1 VFLHSRIH
9 NLLQIYHFQ
18 EIQSGFLT
26 TTLSMDPILM
36 GIAIPNAKRA
46 MHLQLDPLKF
56 RTQAQATSKGG
67 PGNSYMEADIQFY
80 QLSVTL
86 PDLSVHQT
94 IVYVPESEGK
104 SSPHVVRSI
113 DWTKVITPKHSL
125 YASTDMDDERDFIVP
140 DGVDALGVPTSK
152 AQSQAPKLV
161 AVEQLD
167 ELDSTVDYTL
177 LYAALNSNPSAATEI
192 TDINF
197 AIDRWKQV
205 LTDSMSPVA
214 GTL

>member
-1 VFLHSRIH
+1 
-9 NLLQIYHFQ
+9 
-18 EIQSGFLT
+18 
-26 TTLSMDPILM
+26 MDPVLLD
-36 GIAIPNAKRA
+36 IAIPNAKRA

-67 PGNSYMEADIQFY
+67 PGNLYMEAEIQFY

-104 SSPHVVRSI
+104 SSAHVVRSI
-113 DWTKVITPKHSL
+113 DWTKVVTAKRSL
-125 YASTDMDDERDFIVP
+125 YSSTDMDDEHDFVVP
-140 DGVDALGVPTSK
+140 DGTDALGVPTSK
-152 AQSQAPKLV
+152 AQSQTPKLV
-161 AVEQLD
+161 AVKELD

-177 LYAALNSNPSAATEI
+177 LYAALNCNPSAATEI

-197 AIDRWKQV
+197 VIDRWKQV
-205 LTDSMSPVA
+205 LTDSMSPA
-214 GTL
+214 SSTL

>member
-1 VFLHSRIH
+1 
-9 NLLQIYHFQ
+9 
-18 EIQSGFLT
+18 
-26 TTLSMDPILM
+26 MDPILLD
-36 GIAIPNAKRA
+36 ITIPNAKRA

-56 RTQAQATSKGG
+56 KTQAQATSKGG
-67 PGNSYMEADIQFY
+67 PGNSYMEAEIQFY

-104 SSPHVVRSI
+104 SSAHVVRSI
-113 DWTKVITPKHSL
+113 DWTKVITAKHSL

-140 DGVDALGVPTSK
+140 DGVVDALGVPTSK
-152 AQSQAPKLV
+152 AQSQAPRLV
-161 AVEQLD
+161 TVEELD

-177 LYAALNSNPSAATEI
+177 LYAALNSNPSAATEVA
-192 TDINF
+192 DINF
-197 AIDRWKQV
+197 VIDRWKQV
-205 LTDSMSPVA
+205 LTDSMSPVS

>member
-1 VFLHSRIH
+1 
-9 NLLQIYHFQ
+9 
-18 EIQSGFLT
+18 
-26 TTLSMDPILM
+26 M

>member
-1 VFLHSRIH
+1 
-9 NLLQIYHFQ
+9 
-18 EIQSGFLT
+18 
-26 TTLSMDPILM
+26 MDPILLD
-36 GIAIPNAKRA
+36 ITIPNAKRA
-46 MHLQLDPLKF
+46 MYLQLDPLKF

-67 PGNSYMEADIQFY
+67 PGNSYMEAEIQFY

-104 SSPHVVRSI
+104 PSAHVVRSI
-113 DWTKVITPKHSL
+113 DWTKVITAL
-125 YASTDMDDERDFIVP
+125 YASTDMDDERDFVVP
-140 DGVDALGVPTSK
+140 DGVDTLGVPTSK

-161 AVEQLD
+161 AVEELD